1 MFGERMPKRNI
12 ILLGLVSLINDIS
25 SKIILPLLPL
35 YVKQIGG
42 GGLAIGLIS
51 GLGDSVASILKI
63 LSGYFSDKL
72 GKRKPFVY
80 LGYLVASVGKFLLAF
95 AKSWPQVL
103 VLRMLERIG
112 KGLRSAPRDA
122 LIAAS
127 TKLSNRGEGFGIHR
141 AMDSGGAVIGA
152 LLAFLLYWFLGLSFT
167 KIFLIA
173 GCIAFAAILPLHF
186 VKEQPFQKHHDIK
199 LDLKLST
206 LSTPLKLFI
215 LIATLF
221 ALGNFSYMFFVLK
234 SQSYF
239 ANRWMIA
246 APILLYVVYNTSYT
260 LLAIPVGKLSDRI
273 GRKKV
278 LLVGYTLFS
287 VVCLGFIYAHSLG
300 IFFLLFL
307 LFGVNYAFVNA
318 TERAYVSDLADSD
331 TRGTALGTYH
341 MFNSIAA
348 LPAGLIAG
356 LLWDMAPEFSFVY
369 GAGIAL
375 TVVLIFL
382 SVWRT
387 LPDY

>member
-173 GCIAFAAILPLHF
+173 GCIAFAAILP
-186 VKEQPFQKHHDIK
+186 
-199 LDLKLST
+199 
-206 LSTPLKLFI
+206 
-215 LIATLF
+215 
-221 ALGNFSYMFFVLK
+221 
-234 SQSYF
+234 
-239 ANRWMIA
+239 
-246 APILLYVVYNTSYT
+246 
-260 LLAIPVGKLSDRI
+260 
-273 GRKKV
+273 
-278 LLVGYTLFS
+278 
-287 VVCLGFIYAHSLG
+287 
-300 IFFLLFL
+300 
-307 LFGVNYAFVNA
+307 
-318 TERAYVSDLADSD
+318 
-331 TRGTALGTYH
+331 
-341 MFNSIAA
+341 
-348 LPAGLIAG
+348 
-356 LLWDMAPEFSFVY
+356 
-369 GAGIAL
+369 
-375 TVVLIFL
+375 
-382 SVWRT
+382 
-387 LPDY
+387 